1 MAKYSR
7 FDVRNK
13 KKNRKKYRTQSE
25 NVTRIK
31 RVKIRSKSGLLS
43 LKSMVEY
50 SYTEEENTW
59 TLII

>member
-50 SYTEEENTW
+50 SYTEEENT
-59 TLII
+59 

>member
-1 MAKYSR
+1 FLIVGIIIK
-7 FDVRNK
+7 
-13 KKNRKKYRTQSE
+13 

-50 SYTEEENTW
+50 SYTEEENQ
-59 TLII
+59 

>member
-50 SYTEEENTW
+50 SYTEEENQ
-59 TLII
+59 